1 MYNAQQHIYE
11 MNNDFPLSH
20 SHHAYLASKPPIRK
34 NKDYRPRPRNYVIG
48 FPVYRK
54 DAYNRHLY
62 TINDILTNKT
72 SPIIIY
78 TKVFGFGYFAG
89 SIYKYITMYAQNK
102 NSYFADRVSQTHF
115 TNYNTFSPLKGVSKA
130 NQRQVQSFAL
140 CSAITLTLYT
150 FISNKYK

>member
-1 MYNAQQHIYE
+1 MYNAQHHIYE
-11 MNNDFPLSH
+11 MKNDFPLSH

-62 TINDILTNKT
+62 TINDIFTNKT
-72 SPIIIY
+72 SPLIVY
-78 TKVFGFGYFAG
+78 SKVFGFGYLAG
-89 SIYKYITMYAQNK
+89 TLYKYIAMSLNNK
-102 NSYFADRVSQTHF
+102 SSVFAERVSQTHF
-115 TNYNTFSPLKGVSKA
+115 TNYNTFNPFKGVSKSS
-130 NQRQVQSFAL
+130 QRQLQSFAL
-140 CSAITLTLYT
+140 CTAISFTLYT